1 MDECCLAFDKEY
13 SYQSKYQ
20 GQKYYTQMMYKT
32 PSQVAAQEYSFEMNA
47 HNRTLLSQIQR
58 ASRSADAMRL
68 YPGAFSETL
77 VQLMKEKKLSNK
89 KLADASL
96 VGERTI
102 QRLRN
107 EEEVLGLEK
116 GELIGIEKG
125 KSDTLKEQLKVKL
138 GTLSSPLEKQLTNT
152 SLEKLNELTL
162 NIFNVTSEE
171 DVLKIIN

>member
-1 MDECCLAFDKEY
+1 
-13 SYQSKYQ
+13 
-20 GQKYYTQMMYKT
+20 MMYKT

-58 ASRSADAMRL
+58 AGRSADAMRL

-102 QRLRN
+102 QRLR
-107 EEEVLGLEK
+107 L
-116 GELIGIEKG
+116 
-125 KSDTLKEQLKVKL
+125 SDTDSKHLLYA
-138 GTLSSPLEKQLTNT
+138 
-152 SLEKLNELTL
+152 
-162 NIFNVTSEE
+162 
-171 DVLKIIN
+171 VLCISGIK

>member
-96 VGERTI
+96 MKKNIPQQFKRFWDCVTDCSF
-102 QRLRN
+102 QC
-107 EEEVLGLEK
+107 
-116 GELIGIEKG
+116 
-125 KSDTLKEQLKVKL
+125 LKQKC
-138 GTLSSPLEKQLTNT
+138 
-152 SLEKLNELTL
+152 
-162 NIFNVTSEE
+162 
-171 DVLKIIN
+171 

>member
-1 MDECCLAFDKEY
+1 MGY
-13 SYQSKYQ
+13 SSSFLNLCIVLLSHKKPD
-20 GQKYYTQMMYKT
+20 GHINVKVEFGEGEGNVPLDNM
-32 PSQVAAQEYSFEMNA
+32 VLEYSFEMNA

-102 QRLRN
+102 QRF
-107 EEEVLGLEK
+107 LGYF
-116 GELIGIEKG
+116 
-125 KSDTLKEQLKVKL
+125 KL
-138 GTLSSPLEKQLTNT
+138 T
-152 SLEKLNELTL
+152 
-162 NIFNVTSEE
+162 
-171 DVLKIIN
+171 

>member
-1 MDECCLAFDKEY
+1 MDERCLAFDNGY

-77 VQLMKEKKLSNK
+77 VQLMKEKKLSN
-89 KLADASL
+89 
-96 VGERTI
+96 
-102 QRLRN
+102 
-107 EEEVLGLEK
+107 
-116 GELIGIEKG
+116 
-125 KSDTLKEQLKVKL
+125 
-138 GTLSSPLEKQLTNT
+138 
-152 SLEKLNELTL
+152 
-162 NIFNVTSEE
+162 
-171 DVLKIIN
+171 